1 MFMKR
6 FAFHHIAMF
15 FINLQRLSGQKGDAT
30 AYIKVYIFY
39 FHKFLNAGEHSSYD
53 SLVTYYSF
61 QKKKIVSFSLERQP
75 KKRT

>member
-1 MFMKR
+1 MKG
-6 FAFHHIAMF
+6 FFLNVYEEVYISSYSYV

-61 QKKKIVSFSLERQP
+61 QKKKLYHFL
-75 KKRT
+75 